1 MNKRR
6 VLNVLGRIVLTEALL
21 MIPSLAVSLYYG
33 DGDAGYLAATIFP
46 AALLGILCSR
56 IPTPGSP
63 AGTATVS
70 WPTPGLSSLSSGRF
84 RCF

>member
-33 DGDAGYLAATIFP
+33 DGDAGYRAAGKMV
-46 AALLGILCSR
+46 AARDRKSTRLN
-56 IPTPGSP
+56 
-63 AGTATVS
+63 
-70 WPTPGLSSLSSGRF
+70 SSHRP
-84 RCF
+84 